1 MLAYLE
7 TIVSKSL
14 RKKKAGT
21 EIISVSEYKSDKGQT
36 RIVHIKQLAL
46 EESVKNFHAIHA
58 NAKKMDFFSSACN
71 EPYISR
77 LNDMALFMKEQTKI
91 CVDTALPDLTRIIA
105 RILQFAERHGILN
118 KITKGCH
125 WNPLIPSALEIL
137 LADSAITANYQYI
150 HSSLYTTL

>member
-14 RKKKAGT
+14 RKKKAET
-21 EIISVSEYKSDKGQT
+21 KIISAAEYQSKKEQT

-46 EESVKNFHAIHA
+46 EESVKNFSILHK
-58 NAKKMDFFSSACN
+58 NAQNVELFSAPNYES
-71 EPYISR
+71 YLSR
-77 LNDMALFMKEQTKI
+77 LNDMALYMKERNKVR
-91 CVDTALPDLTRIIA
+91 VDTALPDLTRIIA
-105 RILQFAERHGILN
+105 RILQFAERHGFLAEIAQ
-118 KITKGCH
+118 GCH

-150 HSSLYTTL
+150 HQKLIK